1 MAGVWSHRFAIVLR
15 PLRDKSAPET
25 TVYIETRTAA
35 QASREAMALHP
46 EMKVLG
52 VTRADGAQVTNIT
65 SPAPRVAATPA
76 APVAEVTVLP
86 FRKAG
91 NG

>member
-1 MAGVWSHRFAIVLR
+1 MAGVWSHRFAVVLR
-15 PLRDKSAPET
+15 PLRDKNALET
-25 TVYIETRTAA
+25 TVIIETRTAA

-52 VTRADGAQVTNIT
+52 VTRADECTVTSFSERT
-65 SPAPRVAATPA
+65 ERSEAASATVSPMPLRRAS
-76 APVAEVTVLP
+76 
-86 FRKAG
+86 